1 MKNKYPHIFEPITVR
16 RMTVKNR
23 IVMTPMGTNYGEQNG
38 EMSFLHIN
46 YYEQRAKGGTG
57 LIIVENASVD
67 SPQGSNGT
75 TQLRI
80 DLDNYIPRLFKLCES
95 VHKHG
100 ACIAIQLNHAGASAM
115 SSRIGMQPVSASD
128 VPSKAGGEIPRPLEK
143 DEIMHIVKKYGEAA
157 KRAQIC
163 GFDAV
168 EIHAGHS
175 YLISQFLSPI
185 TNKRTDEF
193 GGSAENRARFA
204 KLVIEEVRKQVG
216 PFFPIFVRISAD
228 ELMEGGNTL
237 EDTLEY
243 LQYFEKEVD
252 VFDVSAGLNGSIQYQ
267 IDANYLPD
275 GWRSFMAKAVKEKYN
290 KPCITVGNIRD
301 PQVAED
307 ILAGGDAD
315 FIGMGRGLIADPEW
329 VNKVEFGNVCDIR
342 KCISCNIGCA
352 GHRIG
357 LNQPIRCT
365 VNPAVNSGEDYMKTK
380 VNKPCNV
387 VVIGGGTAG
396 LEAACSAAEVG
407 CTTFL
412 LEKKDVLG
420 GLATE
425 ISKIP
430 DKKRLYD
437 FPKYLINRAEKLEN
451 LYIFKN
457 TEATVD
463 LVKSLKPSLIVNA
476 TGSSPLLPPIKGL
489 HDVMAKE
496 DSKVFSILDMINN
509 IDNYPED
516 LNGKKVVIIGGGAV
530 GLDVAE
536 FFAPRN
542 AECSIVEMAPVI
554 GNGIDPVSKVGTFD
568 LLNKHGVQ
576 QLTSTKLLE
585 VKDNSF
591 LVEYADGKLDELEF
605 DYGFVCLGM
614 RSNNPVLEALKE
626 EYSDT
631 NVEVISIGDSVRAR
645 RIIEGVEEGRNI
657 INTLTKHDFLD
668 IYV

>member
-1 MKNKYPHIFEPITVR
+1 MKSKYKHIFEPFTIKH
-16 RMTVKNR
+16 MTVKNR

-57 LIIVENASVD
+57 LLIVENASVD

-80 DLDNYIPRLFKLCES
+80 DQDNYIPRLFKLCET

-100 ACIAIQLNHAGASAM
+100 SCIAIQINHAGASAQ
-115 SSRIGMQPVSASD
+115 SARINMQPVSASD

-157 KRAQIC
+157 KRAQIA

-175 YLISQFLSPI
+175 YLISQFLSPL

-193 GGSAENRARFA
+193 GGSLENRARLA
-204 KLVIEEVRKQVG
+204 KLVIEEVRRQVG

-228 ELMEGGNTL
+228 EFMEGGNTL
-237 EDTLEY
+237 DDCLDY
-243 LQYFEKEVD
+243 LQYFQEEVD

-275 GWRSFMAKAVKEKYN
+275 GWRSYMAKAVKERYG
-290 KPCITVGNIRD
+290 KPCMTMGNIRN

-307 ILAGGDAD
+307 ILARGDAD
-315 FIGMGRGLIADPEW
+315 LIGMGRGLIADPEW
-329 VNKVEFGNVCDIR
+329 VNKVEFGDECDIH

-357 LNQPIRCT
+357 INRPIRCT
-365 VNPAVNSGEDYMKTK
+365 VNPSVNGGENYKK
-380 VNKPCNV
+380 QKINKPCNV

-396 LEAACSAAEVG
+396 LEAACTAAEVG

-412 LEKKDVLG
+412 IEKKPELG
-420 GLATE
+420 GLAAL

-430 DKKRLYD
+430 DKKRLAD
-437 FPKYLINRAEKLEN
+437 FPNYLIHRASKLKN
-451 LYIFKN
+451 LFIFKN
-457 TEATVD
+457 TEATIEMIR
-463 LVKSLKPSLIVNA
+463 SMNPNIIVNA
-476 TGSSPLLPPIKGL
+476 TGSNPLLPPIKGL
-489 HDVMAKE
+489 HENIDKE
-496 DSKVFSILDMINN
+496 GGKVSSITNMINHVME
-509 IDNYPED
+509 YPED
-516 LNGKKVVIIGGGAV
+516 LKGKKVVVIGGGAV
-530 GLDVAE
+530 GLDVVE
-536 FFAPRN
+536 FFAPRG
-542 AECSIVEMAPVI
+542 ADVSIVEMMPVI
-554 GNGIDPVSKVGTFD
+554 GNGIDPVSKVGTFALMD
-568 LLNKHGVQ
+568 KYGVKQ
-576 QLTSTKLLE
+576 CPNTALLE
-585 VKDNSF
+585 VKADSF
-591 LVEYADGKLDELEF
+591 LVKTPEGNEEEMLF

-614 RSNNPVLEALKE
+614 RANAPILDAVRKE
-626 EYSDT
+626 FEDED
-631 NVEVISIGDSVRAR
+631 VEIMNIGDSVRAR
-645 RIIEGVEEGRNI
+645 RIIEGTEEGRNI
-657 INTLTKHDFLD
+657 LNVLAKHDYL
-668 IYV
+668 